1 MVVFKKNEDIEHELQ
16 CELLLAECKANTCDL
31 KEFKEYYAKNVVKK
45 AEALGVE
52 LRGVAVANSEWRIY
66 LKLWNEALNVE
77 EEKEEEDYEEE
88 YYSEEMEYV
97 VKTHLHKAMTESS
110 RSEGEGW
117 IVKGVVAKQNGH
129 QIPSC
134 TYGSTKNASWRTK
147 TSTTSTSAITMKSKE
162 KDSSCST

>member
-66 LKLWNEALNVE
+66 RKLWNEELNA
-77 EEKEEEDYEEE
+77 EKRD
-88 YYSEEMEYV
+88 YV

-110 RSEGEGW
+110 RSEGE
-117 IVKGVVAKQNGH
+117 
-129 QIPSC
+129 
-134 TYGSTKNASWRTK
+134 
-147 TSTTSTSAITMKSKE
+147 
-162 KDSSCST
+162 